1 MTTAAPQFLGL
12 SWLKVSW
19 AFPLHSLKTDLG
31 TIFSARAIPRG
42 AKIRSSKYPKR
53 GMKSGIK
60 SIGLKAYPTTQAAN
74 TLAGQGALGGLGPYH
89 QVPDDEY
96 RNAGD
101 AQGAGLLNLWAS
113 TATRER

>member
-1 MTTAAPQFLGL
+1 MIASILSPDNLCHCNYDQGYQEKPKGDDDNGCPQFLGL

-31 TIFSARAIPRG
+31 TIFSARAIPSG
-42 AKIRSSKYPKR
+42 TKIRSSKYPKR

-74 TLAGQGALGGLGPYH
+74 TLAGQGTLGSL
-89 QVPDDEY
+89 
-96 RNAGD
+96 
-101 AQGAGLLNLWAS
+101 
-113 TATRER
+113 